1 MYFRVL
7 IINKTNTKFKK
18 RLSILNKNYTFTK
31 AIFIEANKKNTN
43 ILNTF

>member
-7 IINKTNTKFKK
+7 MLNKINTKVKK
-18 RLSILNKNYTFTK
+18 KLSMLNKNYTFIK

-43 ILNTF
+43 SLNTF